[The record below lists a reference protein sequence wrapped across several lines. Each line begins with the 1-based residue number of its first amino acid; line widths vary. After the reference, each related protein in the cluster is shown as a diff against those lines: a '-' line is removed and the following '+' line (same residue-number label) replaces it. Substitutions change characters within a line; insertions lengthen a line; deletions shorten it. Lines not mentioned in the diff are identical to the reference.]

1 MYFFTIKSIIAID
14 TKKDRK
20 VKIIV
25 WVIGK
30 QDNGHRGVDRRE
42 KQGKEKEK
50 KCRGE
55 K

>member
-1 MYFFTIKSIIAID
+1 MFKHFNLRA
-14 TKKDRK
+14 KKKKNDRK
-20 VKIIV
+20 VKSIV

-30 QDNGHRGVDRRE
+30 QDNGYRGVDRRE